1 MYRVVS
7 QLLLPICP
15 LIPGVAG
22 GQTAEL
28 LVKGAWVG
36 ALGDRKLTTA
46 LMCKTWHDSRQV

>member
-1 MYRVVS
+1 MS
-7 QLLLPICP
+7 QLLLPVCP